1 LRQFVWHDTDS
12 PLHRL
17 NPLTKLALT
26 VPVAAIASLS
36 DQPLTPVL
44 VAGLAVVATRLFGN
58 IPWPSILRPLALSS
72 VLGFGMMWTGV
83 LFYAGPGSEPGAP
96 AIRLGP
102 IEVPVAA
109 IVYGLTI
116 AARLLAIFA
125 ASLLFVLTT
134 DPVDFVLAL
143 IQQARLPHR
152 VGYGVFAAYRFV
164 PLVAEELDNIRAA
177 HQIRGVSGE
186 GGLRGRVRQTFSYA
200 IPLLAISVRRAE
212 RVALAM
218 DARGFG
224 ALPERTFFRRTYLRR
239 ADLIFTVAALVL
251 LTVAVGA
258 SRALWPAI

>member
-1 LRQFVWHDTDS
+1 M
-12 PLHRL
+12 
-17 NPLTKLALT
+17 
-26 VPVAAIASLS
+26 PVAAIASLS

-44 VAGLAVVATRLFGN
+44 VAGLAVMATRLLGN
-58 IPWPSILRPLALSS
+58 MPWPNILRPLALSS
-72 VLGFGMMWTGV
+72 VLGFGMFWTGV

-96 AIRLGP
+96 SIQLGP
-102 IEVPVAA
+102 IDVPVAA

-116 AARLLAIFA
+116 AGRMLAIFA

-186 GGLRGRVRQTFSYA
+186 GGLIGRARQTFSYA

-224 ALPERTFFRRTYLRR
+224 ARPHRTFFRTTSLGR
-239 ADLIFTVAALVL
+239 ADLIFALAALVL
-251 LTVAVGA
+251 LLAAVAV
-258 SRALWPAI
+258 SHTLWSSA